1 MSAFLLAG
9 LATCGACGA
18 PLATVSTPTRRYV
31 CAVGEQPACALVAY
45 AADPIEEL
53 IGEAVQRALSQ
64 SGIDHAGLHWRA
76 ATIDRQ
82 RDVIALVAKSIV
94 LRPSQAGYPG
104 QLDPAAV
111 EVAWST

>member
-31 CAVGEQPACALVAY
+31 CAVGEQPACAMVAY

-53 IGEAVQRALSQ
+53 IREAVQQVLDHH
-64 SGIDHAGLHWRA
+64 GIVPAGRHWRA
-76 ATIDRQ
+76 TTTDRQ
-82 RDVIALVAKSIV
+82 REVVALLVKSV
-94 LRPSQAGYPG
+94 TLGPSQAGDPD
-104 QLDPAAV
+104 QLDPGAV
-111 EVAWST
+111 EVAWSA